1 MPVIGTLCGIKT
13 GLLFWED
20 AQCVPGALAA
30 CAVFVQGFSLKK
42 NAVRV
47 NRNTFRGTNSRH
59 FVRFLLTN
67 RALNFIV
74 GKIFEEF

>member
-1 MPVIGTLCGIKT
+1 LAPCAVKT

-30 CAVFVQGFSLKK
+30 CMVFVQGFSLKK

-59 FVRFLLTN
+59 FVRFLLTY